1 MHKNND
7 MIKAIFIIILLLV
20 VPSAEGTVTEP
31 TAPASYAQAL
41 ETANAFLWAWSN
53 RDADSGTK
61 LISQKLLAKLKKENR
76 EDWFRQYM
84 TGLSN
89 PHHLSFEIGKGKEI
103 NSKRFA
109 FPVTLFEYYTG
120 EPKAFQY
127 KSKIEVIK
135 EGDSWRIN
143 VLPTTSDN
151 E

>member
-1 MHKNND
+1 MN
-7 MIKAIFIIILLLV
+7 AIFIVIMLLI
-20 VPSAEGTVTEP
+20 VPSAEGTVTDATVP
-31 TAPASYAQAL
+31 TSYVQAL

-89 PHHLSFEIGKGKEI
+89 PHHLSFEIGRGKKI
-103 NSKRFA
+103 NSKRFT

-135 EGDSWRIN
+135 EGDSWRVD